1 MAFSYTANS
10 LRHIRPNR
18 FFKARFRN
26 IRWNRDDTI
35 IVDSAPVNDNK
46 FTPPNYEDANEDLN
60 KLLNNT
66 NAKLEKIR
74 NRYNSK

>member
-35 IVDSAPVNDNK
+35 VVDSAPVNDNK
-46 FTPPNYEDANEDLN
+46 LIPTDPEVVNERLINTLN
-60 KLLNNT
+60 KT
-66 NAKLEKIR
+66 DVKLERIR
-74 NRYNSK
+74 NRYNR

>member
-10 LRHIRPNR
+10 LRNIKPNR
-18 FFKARFRN
+18 FLKARFRN

-46 FTPPNYEDANEDLN
+46 FVPQDYEAQSQELN
-60 KLLNNT
+60 NVLNNT
-66 NAKLEKIR
+66 DAKLEKIR
-74 NRYNSK
+74 NRYNG

>member
-18 FFKARFRN
+18 FLKARFRN

-46 FTPPNYEDANEDLN
+46 FVPTNQEEENV
-60 KLLNNT
+60 KLLNTLNNT
-66 NAKLEKIR
+66 DAKLERIR
-74 NRYNSK
+74 NRYNG

>member
-35 IVDSAPVNDNK
+35 VVDSHPVNDNK
-46 FTPPNYEDANEDLN
+46 FVPTDPEIVNEQLIN
-60 KLLNNT
+60 TLNNT
-66 NAKLEKIR
+66 DAKLERIR
-74 NRYNSK
+74 NRYNG

>member
-35 IVDSAPVNDNK
+35 VVDSAPVNDNE
-46 FTPPNYEDANEDLN
+46 FIPADPEVANERLLN
-60 KLLNNT
+60 TLNNT
-66 NAKLEKIR
+66 NGKLERIR
-74 NRYNSK
+74 NRYNG

>member
-35 IVDSAPVNDNK
+35 VVDSAPVNDNK
-46 FTPPNYEDANEDLN
+46 FVPTDTEVVNEQLIN
-60 KLLNNT
+60 TLNNT
-66 NAKLEKIR
+66 DAKRERIR
-74 NRYNSK
+74 NRYNG

>member
-18 FFKARFRN
+18 FLKARFRN

-35 IVDSAPVNDNK
+35 IVDIAPVNDNK
-46 FTPPNYEDANEDLN
+46 FVPTNPEEASV
-60 KLLNNT
+60 KLLNTLNNT
-66 NAKLEKIR
+66 DAKLERIR
-74 NRYNSK
+74 NRYNG

>member
-18 FFKARFRN
+18 FLKARFRN

-35 IVDSAPVNDNK
+35 IVDSTPVNDNK
-46 FTPPNYEDANEDLN
+46 FVPTNQEEANV
-60 KLLNNT
+60 KLLNTLNNT
-66 NAKLEKIR
+66 DAKLERIR
-74 NRYNSK
+74 NRYNG

>member
-35 IVDSAPVNDNK
+35 VVDSTPVNDNK
-46 FTPPNYEDANEDLN
+46 FVPTDPEVVNEQLIN
-60 KLLNNT
+60 TLNNT
-66 NAKLEKIR
+66 DAKLERIR
-74 NRYNSK
+74 NRYNG

>member
-18 FFKARFRN
+18 YFKARFRN

-35 IVDSAPVNDNK
+35 VVDSTPVNDNK
-46 FTPPNYEDANEDLN
+46 FVPTDPEVVNEQLIN
-60 KLLNNT
+60 TLNNT
-66 NAKLEKIR
+66 DAKLERIR
-74 NRYNSK
+74 NRYNG

>member
-18 FFKARFRN
+18 FLKARFRN

-35 IVDSAPVNDNK
+35 VVDSAPVNDNK
-46 FTPPNYEDANEDLN
+46 FVPPNPEVANVQLIN
-60 KLLNNT
+60 TLNNT
-66 NAKLEKIR
+66 DAKLERIR
-74 NRYNSK
+74 TRYNG

>member
-35 IVDSAPVNDNK
+35 VVDSAPVNDNK
-46 FTPPNYEDANEDLN
+46 FIPADPEVATSLLLN
-60 KLLNNT
+60 TLNNT
-66 NAKLEKIR
+66 NVKLERIK
-74 NRYNSK
+74 NRYNG

>member
-18 FFKARFRN
+18 FLKARFRN
-26 IRWNRDDTI
+26 IRWNRYDTI

-46 FTPPNYEDANEDLN
+46 FVPTNQEEANV
-60 KLLNNT
+60 KLLNTLNNT
-66 NAKLEKIR
+66 DAKLERIR
-74 NRYNSK
+74 NRYNG

>member
-18 FFKARFRN
+18 FLKARFRN

-46 FTPPNYEDANEDLN
+46 FVPTNQEEANV
-60 KLLNNT
+60 KLLNTLNNT
-66 NAKLEKIR
+66 DAKLERIR
-74 NRYNSK
+74 NRYNG

>member
-10 LRHIRPNR
+10 LRYIRPNR

-35 IVDSAPVNDNK
+35 VVDSAPVNDNK
-46 FTPPNYEDANEDLN
+46 FISTDTEVLN
-60 KLLNNT
+60 TQLINTLNNT
-66 NAKLEKIR
+66 DAKLERIR
-74 NRYNSK
+74 NRYNG

>member
-18 FFKARFRN
+18 FLKARFRN

-35 IVDSAPVNDNK
+35 VVDSAPVNDNK
-46 FTPPNYEDANEDLN
+46 FVPTNQEEANV
-60 KLLNNT
+60 KLLNTLNNT
-66 NAKLEKIR
+66 DAKLERIR
-74 NRYNSK
+74 NRYNG

>member
-10 LRHIRPNR
+10 LRHIQPNR
-18 FFKARFRN
+18 FLKARFRN

-46 FTPPNYEDANEDLN
+46 FVPTNQEEANV
-60 KLLNNT
+60 KLLNTLNNT
-66 NAKLEKIR
+66 DAKLERIR
-74 NRYNSK
+74 NRYNG

>member
-35 IVDSAPVNDNK
+35 VVDSAPVNDNK
-46 FTPPNYEDANEDLN
+46 FVPTDPEVVNEQLIN
-60 KLLNNT
+60 TLNNT
-66 NAKLEKIR
+66 DAKRERIR
-74 NRYNSK
+74 NRYNG

>member
-18 FFKARFRN
+18 FLKARFRN

-46 FTPPNYEDANEDLN
+46 FVPTNQEEANVKLLN
-60 KLLNNT
+60 TLNNT
-66 NAKLEKIR
+66 NAKLERIR
-74 NRYNSK
+74 NRYNG

>member
-18 FFKARFRN
+18 FLKARFRN

-46 FTPPNYEDANEDLN
+46 FVPTNQEEANV
-60 KLLNNT
+60 KLLNTLNNT
-66 NAKLEKIR
+66 DAKLERIR
-74 NRYNSK
+74 NRYNR